1 MNKKVVSRLLVA
13 CCIVTASMSVN
24 LVSNAALPFFS
35 TEKGEVPSLA
45 PMLDKA
51 TPAIVSIS
59 VEGTQVSRQQVPEMF
74 KRFFGGTDEQVQER
88 PFKGLGSGVIIDAKK
103 GYVVTNNHVVDNAD
117 EIIVKL
123 TDGREF
129 KAKKL
134 GADEQSD
141 IALLKIEPDA
151 LAAMPLANSDELRV
165 GDFVVAI
172 GNPFGLNQT
181 VTSGIVSALGRS
193 GLNIGGYENF
203 IQTDAAIN
211 RGNSG
216 GALVSLRGELVG
228 INTAIFGPN
237 GGNVGIGFAI
247 PSNMMKN
254 LVDQIIEFG
263 EVRRGLLGIMGQDI
277 DSGLAD
283 AMNLDVNQGAFVSE
297 VSPDSAADKG
307 GIQAGDIIIEINGRS
322 VVSFQELR
330 AKVASR
336 GAGAKLELT
345 ILRKGKTE
353 KINVVLGDATQNVVI
368 AKEIHPAL
376 EGATLSNGKTKQGD
390 SGIVISELISR
401 SPATIIGLQDGDV
414 IIGINRKKVDTV
426 MQLRTELEDAKINF
440 FTLYFLQRLL
450 NAPAFKIEAL
460 GSYKKFSGSE

>member
-1 MNKKVVSRLLVA
+1 MNKVVKRLFGA
-13 CCIVTASMSVN
+13 FCIIAASMSVS
-24 LVSNAALPFFS
+24 LVSNSAIPFFS
-35 TEKGEVPSLA
+35 TDKGEVPSLA

-59 VEGTQVSRQQVPEMF
+59 VEGTQVSRQRVPEMF
-74 KRFFGGTDEQVQER
+74 KHFFGGTDEQVQER
-88 PFKGLGSGVIIDAKK
+88 PFKGLGSGVIIDAAE

-117 EIIVKL
+117 EITVKL

-141 IALLKIEPDA
+141 IALLKIQPDA
-151 LAAMPLANSDELRV
+151 LSAIPLANSDDLRV

-247 PSNMMKN
+247 PSNMMKS

-297 VSPDSAADKG
+297 VTPDSAAEKG
-307 GIQAGDIIIEINGRS
+307 GIQAGDIIIEIDGRT

-336 GAGAKLELT
+336 GAGAELELT
-345 ILRKGKTE
+345 VLRKGKRE
-353 KINVVLGDATQNVVI
+353 EINVVLSDATKSIVI

-376 EGATLSNGKTKQGD
+376 EGATLTDGKTKQGNN
-390 SGIVISELISR
+390 GVVISALEAR
-401 SPATIIGLQDGDV
+401 SPAARIGLQDGDV
-414 IIGINRKKVDTV
+414 ITGINRKSVDTV
-426 MQLRTELEDAKINF
+426 TQLRAELDEAKGVIALNIQRGISS
-440 FTLYFLQRLL
+440 LYLVIR
-450 NAPAFKIEAL
+450 
-460 GSYKKFSGSE
+460 S

>member
-1 MNKKVVSRLLVA
+1 MSKVVNRFLVA
-13 CCIVTASMSVN
+13 CCLAPASMSVS
-24 LVSNAALPFFS
+24 LVSSAAIPFFS
-35 TEKGEVPSLA
+35 NDNSQIPSLA

-59 VEGTQVSRQQVPEMF
+59 VEGTQVSRQRVPEMF
-74 KRFFGGTDEQVQER
+74 KHFFGGTEEQVQER

-117 EIIVKL
+117 EITVKL

-134 GADEQSD
+134 GSDDQSD
-141 IALLKIEPDA
+141 IALLKIDPDA
-151 LAAMPLANSDELRV
+151 LIAIPLSDSDELRV

-247 PSNMMKN
+247 PSNMMRS

-307 GIQAGDIIIEINGRS
+307 GIQAGDIITEINSRA

-330 AKVASR
+330 AKVASK

-345 ILRKGKTE
+345 VLRKGKRE
-353 KINVVLGDATQNVVI
+353 KLNVVLGDATQNLVV

-376 EGATLSNGKTKQGD
+376 EGATLTNGKSEQGD
-390 SGIVISELISR
+390 NGVVVSGIGLR
-401 SPATIIGLQDGDV
+401 SPASRIGLKDGDV
-414 IIGINRKKVDTV
+414 IIGINRKKVDNLV
-426 MQLRTELEDAKINF
+426 QLRTELEEAKGVIALNVKRGISS
-440 FTLYFLQRLL
+440 LYLVIR
-450 NAPAFKIEAL
+450 
-460 GSYKKFSGSE
+460 

>member
-1 MNKKVVSRLLVA
+1 MNKKVVNRFVVA

-35 TEKGEVPSLA
+35 SDKGEVPSLA

-59 VEGTQVSRQQVPEMF
+59 VEGTQVSRQRVPEMF
-74 KRFFGGTDEQVQER
+74 KHFFGGTDEQVQER

-129 KAKKL
+129 TAKKL

-297 VSPDSAADKG
+297 VTPDSAADKG
-307 GIQAGDIIIEINGRS
+307 GIQAGDIITEINGRS

-336 GAGAKLELT
+336 GAGAELELT
-345 ILRKGKTE
+345 VLRKGKRE
-353 KINVVLGDATQNVVI
+353 KINVTLGDATQNVVI

-376 EGATLSNGKTKQGD
+376 EGATLTNGKTKQGD
-390 SGIVISELISR
+390 NGIVISELVSR
-401 SPATIIGLQDGDV
+401 SPATRIGLQDGDV

-426 MQLRTELEDAKINF
+426 MQLRTELEDAKGVIALNVKRGVSS
-440 FTLYFLQRLL
+440 LYLVIRQ
-450 NAPAFKIEAL
+450 
-460 GSYKKFSGSE
+460 

>member
-1 MNKKVVSRLLVA
+1 MNKVVKRFVGSF
-13 CCIVTASMSVN
+13 CIIAASMSVN
-24 LVSNAALPFFS
+24 LVSHGALPFFS
-35 TEKGEVPSLA
+35 TDKNEIPSLA
-45 PMLDKA
+45 PMLDQA

-59 VEGTQVSRQQVPEMF
+59 VEGTQVSRQRVPEMF
-74 KRFFGGTDEQVQER
+74 KHFFGGSDEQLQER
-88 PFKGLGSGVIIDAKK
+88 PFKGLGSGVIIDAEQ

-117 EIIVKL
+117 EITVKL

-141 IALLKIEPDA
+141 IALLKIDPNE
-151 LAAMPLANSDELRV
+151 LIAMPLADSDELRV

-247 PSNMMKN
+247 PTNMMKN

-283 AMNLDVNQGAFVSE
+283 AMNLNVNQGAFVSE
-297 VSPDSAADKG
+297 VSPDSAAEKG
-307 GIQAGDIIIEINGRS
+307 GIKAGDIIVEIDGRS

-336 GAGAKLELT
+336 GAGAELELT
-345 ILRKGKTE
+345 ILRKGKRE
-353 KINVVLGDATQNVVI
+353 KIDVILSDAAQNVVI

-376 EGATLSNGKTKQGD
+376 EGATLANGKTKQGD
-390 SGIVISELISR
+390 SGIVISNLEAR
-401 SPATIIGLQDGDV
+401 SPASRIGLQDGDV
-414 IIGINRKKVDTV
+414 IIGINRNKVDNLL
-426 MQLRTELEDAKINF
+426 QLRAELDEAKGVIALNVKRGISS
-440 FTLYFLQRLL
+440 LYLVIR
-450 NAPAFKIEAL
+450 
-460 GSYKKFSGSE
+460 S

>member
-1 MNKKVVSRLLVA
+1 MNKVVNRIFVA
-13 CCIVTASMSVN
+13 SCIVIASMSVS
-24 LVSNAALPFFS
+24 LGANAALPFFS
-35 TEKGEVPSLA
+35 SDKGEVPSLA
-45 PMLDKA
+45 PMLDNA

-59 VEGTQVSRQQVPEMF
+59 VEGTQVSRQRVPEMF
-74 KRFFGGTDEQVQER
+74 KHFFGGTDEQVQKR
-88 PFKGLGSGVIIDAKK
+88 PFKGLGSGVIIDAQK

-134 GADEQSD
+134 GADDQSD

-151 LAAMPLANSDELRV
+151 LTAMPLANSDELRV

-216 GALVSLRGELVG
+216 GALVSLQGELVG

-247 PSNMMKN
+247 PSNMMKS
-254 LVDQIIEFG
+254 LVGQIIEFG
-263 EVRRGLLGIMGQDI
+263 EVRRGLLGIIGQDI

-283 AMNLDVNQGAFVSE
+283 AMSLNVNQGAFVSE
-297 VSPDSAADKG
+297 VSPDSAAEKG
-307 GIQAGDIIIEINGRS
+307 GIQAGDIITEINGRE

-330 AKVASR
+330 AKVASK
-336 GAGAKLELT
+336 GAGAELELT
-345 ILRKGKTE
+345 VLRKGQRK
-353 KINVVLGDATQNVVI
+353 KIQVILGDATLSVVI

-376 EGATLSNGKTKQGD
+376 EGATLTNGRTVNGD
-390 SGIVISELISR
+390 NGVVISELVSR
-401 SPATIIGLQDGDV
+401 SPATRIGLQDGDV

-426 MQLRTELEDAKINF
+426 VQLRTELENAEGVIALNVKRDRSS
-440 FTLYFLQRLL
+440 LYLVIR
-450 NAPAFKIEAL
+450 
-460 GSYKKFSGSE
+460 

>member
-1 MNKKVVSRLLVA
+1 MNKVVNRFLVA
-13 CCIVTASMSVN
+13 CCIIAASMSVN

-35 TEKGEVPSLA
+35 NNKGEVPSLA

-59 VEGTQVSRQQVPEMF
+59 VEGTQISRQRVPEMF
-74 KRFFGGTDEQVQER
+74 KHFFGGTDEQLQER

-134 GADEQSD
+134 GADDQSD

-151 LAAMPLANSDELRV
+151 LTAMPLSDSDELRV

-247 PSNMMKN
+247 PSNMMKS

-297 VSPDSAADKG
+297 VSPDSAAEKG
-307 GIQAGDIIIEINGRS
+307 GIQAGDIITEINGRD
-322 VVSFQELR
+322 VISFQGLR
-330 AKVASR
+330 AKVASK
-336 GAGAKLELT
+336 GAGAELELT
-345 ILRKGKTE
+345 VLRKGKRKSIAVT
-353 KINVVLGDATQNVVI
+353 LGDATQNVVV

-376 EGATLSNGKTKQGD
+376 EGATLTNGTTKQGD
-390 SGIVISELISR
+390 NGVIISELESR
-401 SPATIIGLQDGDV
+401 SPATRIGLQDGDV
-414 IIGINRKKVDTV
+414 IIGINRKKVDNIV
-426 MQLRTELEDAKINF
+426 QLSTELEEAKGVIALNVKRGISS
-440 FTLYFLQRLL
+440 LYLVIR
-450 NAPAFKIEAL
+450 
-460 GSYKKFSGSE
+460 

>member
-1 MNKKVVSRLLVA
+1 MSKVANRFLVA
-13 CCIVTASMSVN
+13 CCIVTASLSVS
-24 LVSNAALPFFS
+24 LVTSAALPFFS
-35 TEKGEVPSLA
+35 SEKGEIPSLA
-45 PMLDKA
+45 PMLDEA

-59 VEGTQVSRQQVPEMF
+59 VEGTQISRQRVPEMF
-74 KRFFGGTDEQVQER
+74 KHFFGGTEEQVQER
-88 PFKGLGSGVIIDAKK
+88 PFKGLGSGVIIDAKE

-117 EIIVKL
+117 EITVKL

-134 GADEQSD
+134 GSDAQSD

-151 LAAMPLANSDELRV
+151 LTAIPLSDSDELRV

-247 PSNMMKN
+247 PSNMMKS

-297 VSPDSAADKG
+297 VQPDSAAYNG
-307 GIQAGDIIIEINGRS
+307 GIKAGDIITEINGIS
-322 VVSFQELR
+322 VASFQELR

-345 ILRKGKTE
+345 VLRKGERK
-353 KINVVLGDATQNVVI
+353 KINVILGDATQNVVV

-376 EGATLSNGKTKQGD
+376 EGATLTNGKSEQGD
-390 SGIVISELISR
+390 NGVVISDIISR
-401 SPATIIGLQDGDV
+401 SPASRIGLQDGDV
-414 IIGINRKKVDTV
+414 IIGINRKKVDNLV
-426 MQLRTELEDAKINF
+426 QLRTELEDAEGVIALNVKRGISS
-440 FTLYFLQRLL
+440 LYLVIR
-450 NAPAFKIEAL
+450 
-460 GSYKKFSGSE
+460 

>member
-1 MNKKVVSRLLVA
+1 MNKVVKRFVGSF
-13 CCIVTASMSVN
+13 CIIAASMSVN
-24 LVSNAALPFFS
+24 LVSHGALPFFS
-35 TEKGEVPSLA
+35 TDKNEIPSLA
-45 PMLDKA
+45 PMLDQA

-59 VEGTQVSRQQVPEMF
+59 VEGTQVSRQRVPEMF
-74 KRFFGGTDEQVQER
+74 KHFFGGPDEQLQER
-88 PFKGLGSGVIIDAKK
+88 PFKGLGSGVIIDAEQ

-117 EIIVKL
+117 EITVKL

-141 IALLKIEPDA
+141 IALLKIDPNE
-151 LAAMPLANSDELRV
+151 LIAMPLADSDELRV

-247 PSNMMKN
+247 PTNMMKN

-283 AMNLDVNQGAFVSE
+283 AMNLNVNQGAFVSE
-297 VSPDSAADKG
+297 VSPDSAAEKG
-307 GIQAGDIIIEINGRS
+307 GIKAGDIIVEIDGRS

-336 GAGAKLELT
+336 GAGAELELT
-345 ILRKGKTE
+345 ILRKGKRE
-353 KINVVLGDATQNVVI
+353 KIDVILSDAAQNVVI

-376 EGATLSNGKTKQGD
+376 EGATLANGQTKQGD
-390 SGIVISELISR
+390 SGIVISNLEAR
-401 SPATIIGLQDGDV
+401 SPASRIGLQDGDV
-414 IIGINRKKVDTV
+414 IIGINRNKVDNLL
-426 MQLRTELEDAKINF
+426 QLRAELDEAKGVIALNVKRGISS
-440 FTLYFLQRLL
+440 LYLVIR
-450 NAPAFKIEAL
+450 
-460 GSYKKFSGSE
+460 S

>member
-1 MNKKVVSRLLVA
+1 MMKKVTHRFYVA
-13 CCIVTASMSVN
+13 CCILVACMSVH
-24 LVSNAALPFFS
+24 LVSNAAIPFFS
-35 TEKGEVPSLA
+35 SEDEIPSLA

-59 VEGTQVSRQQVPEMF
+59 VEGTQVSRRRVPEMF
-74 KRFFGGTDEQVQER
+74 KHFFGGNDEQVQER
-88 PFKGLGSGVIIDAKK
+88 PFKGLGSGVIIDADK

-134 GADEQSD
+134 GADPQSD
-141 IALLKIEPDA
+141 IALLKIEPDNLTA
-151 LAAMPLANSDELRV
+151 VPLADSDELRV

-216 GALVSLRGELVG
+216 GALVSLRGKLVG

-247 PSNMMKN
+247 PSNMMKS
-254 LVDQIIEFG
+254 LVDQIIEHG
-263 EVRRGLLGIMGQDI
+263 EVRRGLLGIIGQDI

-283 AMNLDVNQGAFVSE
+283 AMNLDANQGAFVSE
-297 VSPDSAADKG
+297 VSPDSAAEKG
-307 GIQAGDIIIEINGRS
+307 GIQAGDIITEINGRP
-322 VVSFQELR
+322 VVSFLELR
-330 AKVASR
+330 AKIASK
-336 GAGAKLELT
+336 GAGTELELT
-345 ILRKGKTE
+345 VLRKGKR
-353 KINVVLGDATQNVVI
+353 KNIQVVLGDASQNVVE

-376 EGATLSNGKTKQGD
+376 EGATLSNGKTQQGD
-390 SGIVISELISR
+390 NGVEVSELVSR
-401 SPATIIGLQDGDV
+401 SPAARIGLQDGDV
-414 IIGINRKKVDTV
+414 IIGINRKKIDTV
-426 MQLRTELEDAKINF
+426 VQLRSELEDAQGVIALNVKRGISS
-440 FTLYFLQRLL
+440 LYLVIR
-450 NAPAFKIEAL
+450 
-460 GSYKKFSGSE
+460 

>member
-1 MNKKVVSRLLVA
+1 MNKVVKRFVGSF
-13 CCIVTASMSVN
+13 CIIAASMSVN
-24 LVSNAALPFFS
+24 LMSHGALPFFS
-35 TEKGEVPSLA
+35 INKNEIPSLA
-45 PMLDKA
+45 PMLDQA

-59 VEGTQVSRQQVPEMF
+59 VEGTQVSRQRVPEMF
-74 KRFFGGTDEQVQER
+74 KHFFGGSDEQLQER
-88 PFKGLGSGVIIDAKK
+88 PFKGLGSGVIIDAKQ

-117 EIIVKL
+117 EITVKL

-141 IALLKIEPDA
+141 IALLKIEPNE
-151 LAAMPLANSDELRV
+151 LIAMPLADSDELRV

-247 PSNMMKN
+247 PTNMMKN

-283 AMNLDVNQGAFVSE
+283 AMNLNVNQGAFVSE
-297 VSPDSAADKG
+297 VSAGSAAEKG
-307 GIQAGDIIIEINGRS
+307 GIKAGDIIVEIDGRS

-336 GAGAKLELT
+336 GAGAELELT
-345 ILRKGKTE
+345 ILRKGKRE
-353 KINVVLGDATQNVVI
+353 KIDVILSDAAQKVVI

-390 SGIVISELISR
+390 SGIVISNLEAR
-401 SPATIIGLQDGDV
+401 SPASRIGLQDGDV
-414 IIGINRKKVDTV
+414 IIGINRNKVDTL
-426 MQLRTELEDAKINF
+426 MQLRSELDEAKGVIALNVKRGISS
-440 FTLYFLQRLL
+440 LYLVIR
-450 NAPAFKIEAL
+450 
-460 GSYKKFSGSE
+460 S